1 MLFLYIWYK
10 IFSDSLT
17 KLDWGS
23 SFTFAKP
30 CKSRIPKRIDDA
42 RSRFSILIF
51 AKFPFLCAQEET
63 QFSVCNFQEICKRI
77 SNVWKV
83 PQLQTDEKISF
94 ESRARFISLKNPS
107 FDSWYWGSVSFCQL
121 CKYLISLKLWD
132 RILKLKINIQM
143 KRALSLRNSSHFKKQ
158 IKTKSIATIK
168 NGGQCNSFLSY
179 RNFFAAILKIR
190 VTAITKSCFW
200 EQTLQWKTNFVAK
213 KQPNKISFTVDLVE
227 KTSSSNPTQAWSM
240 SFCSLKGDTILD
252 WCPQASTLAQ

>member
-1 MLFLYIWYK
+1 MERENPGGFVSWVFSPTLLFRINEISNDLPLHCYK
-10 IFSDSLT
+10 TFRDNLT
-17 KLDWGS
+17 KRDWGR

-42 RSRFSILIF
+42 HSRLSILIF

-168 NGGQCNSFLSY
+168 NGGQCNSFLSD
-179 RNFFAAILKIR
+179 RNFSLQFWKSESLQLPKAAFENKLYNEKLIL
-190 VTAITKSCFW
+190 
-200 EQTLQWKTNFVAK
+200 
-213 KQPNKISFTVDLVE
+213 
-227 KTSSSNPTQAWSM
+227 
-240 SFCSLKGDTILD
+240 
-252 WCPQASTLAQ
+252 

>member
-1 MLFLYIWYK
+1 MQLLLPNFDLLRI
-10 IFSDSLT
+10 SS
-17 KLDWGS
+17 S
-23 SFTFAKP
+23 SF
-30 CKSRIPKRIDDA
+30 S
-42 RSRFSILIF
+42 L
-51 AKFPFLCAQEET
+51 EET

-107 FDSWYWGSVSFCQL
+107 FDSWYWGTVSFCQL

-168 NGGQCNSFLSY
+168 NCGQCNSFLSD
-179 RNFFAAILKIR
+179 RNFFAAILNIR
-190 VTAITKSCFW
+190 VIAITKSCFW

-213 KQPNKISFTVDLVE
+213 KQPNKISFAVDLV
-227 KTSSSNPTQAWSM
+227 KWNKNVQFQSRSGLVNV
-240 SFCSLKGDTILD
+240 ILRFERWHD
-252 WCPQASTLAQ
+252 PRLVPSGLNAGSIKLNETDF

>member
-1 MLFLYIWYK
+1 MERENPGGFVSWVFLSHCSMKSAMLFLYIWYK

-42 RSRFSILIF
+42 HSRFSILIF

-158 IKTKSIATIK
+158 IKTKSIAIFK
-168 NGGQCNSFLSY
+168 NCGQCNFFCQIATF
-179 RNFFAAILKIR
+179 RCNFENQSHCNYQKLLLR
-190 VTAITKSCFW
+190 
-200 EQTLQWKTNFVAK
+200 TNFTMK
-213 KQPNKISFTVDLVE
+213 N
-227 KTSSSNPTQAWSM
+227 
-240 SFCSLKGDTILD
+240 
-252 WCPQASTLAQ
+252 